1 MGINKRTFIAS
12 TRSKINQVLVDI
24 LLYEK
29 VVGLS
34 DQFLLF
40 SPLVLFIVVYIVITT
55 WYIK

>member
-29 VVGLS
+29 VVGRS